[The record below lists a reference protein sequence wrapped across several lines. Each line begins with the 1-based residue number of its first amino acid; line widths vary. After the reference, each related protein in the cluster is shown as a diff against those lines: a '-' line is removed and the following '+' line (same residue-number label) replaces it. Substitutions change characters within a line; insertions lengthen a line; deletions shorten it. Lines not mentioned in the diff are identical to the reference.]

1 MTTDGV
7 THDRS
12 VGARVLSRLLSDTR
26 GAAATEYV
34 ILIAF
39 VGVSTAAAIAGWL
52 PRMAQ
57 ENARQREV
65 LSEPYP

>member
-1 MTTDGV
+1 MPTDL
-7 THDRS
+7 R
-12 VGARVLSRLLSDTR
+12 ARGLLQMLGDTR

-39 VGVSTAAAIAGWL
+39 VGITTAAIIAGWL
-52 PRMAQ
+52 PRVVQ

-65 LSEPYP
+65 LSQPYP